1 MRLFSRKAPRAAEP
15 RTGKLKLVLHVGPYK
30 TGTTSLQKALLKQ
43 HGSEDPQA
51 IWYPL
56 PEDFGPGHASKVWKM
71 LGQRGN
77 SPSPAIGLSVEHA
90 KKTLVCQCL
99 ILSSEVFAGTF
110 PNRVQPLVEQTAD
123 TDMHIVITLSPI
135 GRRAVSTW
143 QETVKHRSLV
153 SLDDA
158 LDAVL
163 KGPGLK
169 PHFVRFFADHFPEAK
184 ISVIV
189 ADRKAPESLYGMFGE
204 ATGIPLATP
213 RTAKELVANR
223 SLGLIEA
230 KILSSFNA
238 GAKEASL
245 TLENYRKARSLL
257 RNQFESEGWRA
268 VVPMIPLTLPSDWV
282 GPLRTLSTAT
292 IADIK
297 ELEAKGR
304 ITVFVDIESLDDLE
318 PCPEE
323 SDTPRDGK
331 EPA

>member
-1 MRLFSRKAPRAAEP
+1 VTYEWEGVPAEAARTLEP
-15 RTGKLKLVLHVGPYK
+15 RLPVRPGPR
-30 TGTTSLQKALLKQ
+30 
-43 HGSEDPQA
+43 
-51 IWYPL
+51 PL
-56 PEDFGPGHASKVWKM
+56 
-71 LGQRGN
+71 
-77 SPSPAIGLSVEHA
+77 
-90 KKTLVCQCL
+90 
-99 ILSSEVFAGTF
+99 
-110 PNRVQPLVEQTAD
+110 
-123 TDMHIVITLSPI
+123 
-135 GRRAVSTW
+135 AVSQDRLTEK
-143 QETVKHRSLV
+143 ETFARLGIGVPGFAAVDDRA

-304 ITVFVDIESLDDLE
+304 ITVFGDIESLDDLE